1 MSKSLILT
9 GGLIRC
15 SDLGKTAQ
23 LFKSVHPFNSSHYNN
38 SKKVIKTDKLY
49 KSDNLKNMQCINI
62 LIRKSPS
69 WNYATVMLC
78 NNPIYTLYPSK
89 NHTIQIMNSVS
100 ILHNEKLQNYYTL
113 IVNDDIVY
121 KNKKMF
127 QYDIDIKLNNNTNP
141 QFASFYKYI

>member
-9 GGLIRC
+9 GGLIRR
-15 SDLGKTAQ
+15 SDIGKTAQ
-23 LFKSVHPFNSSHYNN
+23 LFKSVQPFNSSHYYN
-38 SKKVIKTDKLY
+38 SNKIIKTEKLY
-49 KSDNLKNMQCINI
+49 DSNNLKNMKCINI

-69 WNYATVMLC
+69 WNYATVMLF
-78 NNPIYTLYPSK
+78 NKPIYTLYPSK
-89 NHTIQIMNSVS
+89 NHTIEIVNSTN
-100 ILHNEKLQNYYTL
+100 ILYNKDLQNYYTL